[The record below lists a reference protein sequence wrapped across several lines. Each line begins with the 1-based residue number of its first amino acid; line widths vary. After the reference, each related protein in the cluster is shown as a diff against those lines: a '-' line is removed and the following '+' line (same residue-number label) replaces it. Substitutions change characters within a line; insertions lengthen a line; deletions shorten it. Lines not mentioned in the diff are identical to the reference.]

1 MAPYI
6 TAVNGG
12 ALRRKG
18 KYASGIATIN
28 ELTTGHA
35 VLGERCQAEA
45 YARFSRRVARGSR
58 VLCITEGTAPPDA
71 LTSNYRVDV
80 RGLWDDPDN
89 AFKQYNGAWL
99 ADGLSSCGASR
110 LSYALTLVTGCL
122 RPGGVLYVAF
132 LRGPAGMGRM
142 AGQEC
147 GVANPRAMTRE
158 ALQGLIARLPGVVLV
173 DAWTTPTT
181 PVRWL
186 FGVGAAWLHA
196 LCVVGATVSTKRPRL
211 AAVFPD
217 TTAPQLHVAAYAPE
231 VRV

>member
-1 MAPYI
+1 M
-6 TAVNGG
+6 
-12 ALRRKG
+12 
-18 KYASGIATIN
+18 
-28 ELTTGHA
+28 
-35 VLGERCQAEA
+35 LGERCQAEA
-45 YARFSRRVARGSR
+45 YARFSRRVARGGR
-58 VLCITEGTAPPDA
+58 VLCIAEGTTPLDA

-89 AFKQYNGAWL
+89 AFKQYNGVWL

-132 LRGPAGMGRM
+132 IAGRMAGPRGPAGLGRG

-173 DAWTTPTT
+173 DVWTTPTT

-186 FGVGAAWLHA
+186 FGVGTAWLHA
-196 LCVVGATVSTKRPRL
+196 LCVVGATVSTKRPRFV
-211 AAVFPD
+211 AVFPD

>member
-1 MAPYI
+1 M
-6 TAVNGG
+6 
-12 ALRRKG
+12 
-18 KYASGIATIN
+18 
-28 ELTTGHA
+28 
-35 VLGERCQAEA
+35 LGERCQAEA
-45 YARFSRRVARGSR
+45 YARFSRRVAQGGR
-58 VLCITEGTAPPDA
+58 VLCIAEGTTPLEA

-89 AFKQYNGAWL
+89 ALKQYNGVWL

-110 LSYALTLVTGCL
+110 LSYALSLVTGCL

-132 LRGPAGMGRM
+132 LRGPAGLGRG
-142 AGQEC
+142 ADQEC

-173 DAWTTPTT
+173 DVWTTPTT
-181 PVRWL
+181 PIRWL
-186 FGVGAAWLHA
+186 FGVGTAWLHA
-196 LCVVGATVSTKRPRL
+196 LCVVGATVSTKRPRFV
-211 AAVFPD
+211 AVFPD